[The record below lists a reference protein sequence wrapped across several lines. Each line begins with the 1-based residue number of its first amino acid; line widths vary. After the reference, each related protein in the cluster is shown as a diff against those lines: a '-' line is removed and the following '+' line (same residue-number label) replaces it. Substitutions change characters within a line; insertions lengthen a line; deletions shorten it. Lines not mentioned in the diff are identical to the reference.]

1 LAEIPQP
8 LARLAECLSCC
19 AELHVCRLCE
29 FFDTRIAKQCH
40 ETIAEEVKGK
50 ERANFC
56 DYFQP
61 KPDAY
66 EAVDSSEARGAKG
79 ELETLFGGSDD
90 DDNKVPGETEDDA
103 RKKLDELFK

>member
-1 LAEIPQP
+1 
-8 LARLAECLSCC
+8 
-19 AELHVCRLCE
+19 VCRLCE

-40 ETIAEEVKGK
+40 ETIGEEVKEK

-61 KPDAY
+61 RPDAY
-66 EAVDSSEARGAKG
+66 EAVDNSEARGAKG
-79 ELETLFGGSDD
+79 GLETLFGGSENH
-90 DDNKVPGETEDDA
+90 DNNVPVETEDDA